1 MQNYFPSSDKRDFSA
16 GEESSLL
23 DILLVVVE
31 HLRLLIAGP
40 VLVGMLALGG
50 SFLWPRTYES
60 SAIIKPV
67 AVSTTVPSATAMS
80 GQQIAASMLTPVV
93 LDAVVANLRLQ
104 RADQSID
111 EARLA
116 LRKNIK
122 SSFNAKDNLV
132 TVSALAHAP
141 EQAQALLTEL
151 LNTFFA
157 QSKPKGDEQA
167 RLKQMLQSTQARIQ
181 EANTAAKQMQQRIAR
196 EDSKSSADTAQGYAT
211 LVNTVDGLEKR
222 AYDMGRELAG
232 VDASAL
238 VQEPSLD
245 RLKTSPKRSLVAS
258 VAALVTLFV
267 LLLWV
272 FVRAAWV
279 KSSASPEAG
288 AKLSSLK
295 QAWRKALGKA

>member
-1 MQNYFPSSDKRDFSA
+1 MPNSNTDDFYAS
-16 GEESSLL
+16 EEISIL
-23 DILLVVVE
+23 DILLVITE
-31 HLRLLIAGP
+31 NLRLLVVGP
-40 VLVGMLALGG
+40 VLVGVLALGG

-60 SAIIKPV
+60 VAIIKPT
-67 AVSTTVPSATAMS
+67 ATTVMS
-80 GQQIAASMLTPVV
+80 GQQISASMLMPSV
-93 LDAVVANLRLQ
+93 LDVVIANLHLQ
-104 RADQSID
+104 QSGQSMD

-116 LRKNIK
+116 LKKNIK

-132 TVSALAHAP
+132 TVSGLAHTP
-141 EQAQALLTEL
+141 EQAQALLNDL

-157 QSKPKGDEQA
+157 QSKPKAEEQA

-181 EANTAAKQMQQRIAR
+181 EANIAAKQMQQRIAR

-211 LVNTVDGLEKR
+211 LINTVDGLEKR
-222 AYDMGRELAG
+222 AYDMSRELAG

-245 RLKTSPKRSLVAS
+245 RLKTSPKRSTVVV
-258 VAALVTLFV
+258 VAALLALFV
-267 LLLWV
+267 LLFWV
-272 FVRAAWV
+272 FVRAAWA
-279 KSSASPEAG
+279 KSSTTPETG

>member
-1 MQNYFPSSDKRDFSA
+1 MQNPQPPSDMNDFSVD
-16 GEESSLL
+16 EEISLL
-23 DILLVVVE
+23 DILLVVAE
-31 HLRLLIAGP
+31 NLRLLIAGP
-40 VLVGMLALGG
+40 VLVGMLALGA

-60 SAIIKPV
+60 SAIIKPATV
-67 AVSTTVPSATAMS
+67 AGQQMIGQQMV
-80 GQQIAASMLTPVV
+80 GQQIAASMLTPNV
-93 LDAVVANLRLQ
+93 LDTVIAHLHLQ
-104 RADQSID
+104 QPDQSID

-116 LRKNIK
+116 LKKNIK

-132 TVSALAHAP
+132 TVSATAHAP

-157 QSKPKGDEQA
+157 QSKPKGEEQA

-181 EANTAAKQMQQRIAR
+181 EANMAAKQMQQRISR

-222 AYDMGRELAG
+222 ALDMSRELAG

-245 RLKTSPKRSLVAS
+245 RLKTSPKRSVVVV
-258 VAALVTLFV
+258 VAALGSLFF

-272 FVRAAWV
+272 FVRSAWA
-279 KSSASPEAG
+279 KSSALPETG
-288 AKLSSLK
+288 AKLVSLK
-295 QAWRKALGKA
+295 QAWRKAWGKA

>member
-1 MQNYFPSSDKRDFSA
+1 MQNSLPPSDVNDFSA
-16 GEESSLL
+16 GEEIGLL

-60 SAIIKPV
+60 SAILKPV
-67 AVSTTVPSATAMS
+67 AVS
-80 GQQIAASMLTPVV
+80 GQQMAASMLTPVV
-93 LDAVVANLRLQ
+93 LDAVVANLHLQ
-104 RADQSID
+104 RPGQSID

-116 LRKNIK
+116 LKKNIK

-132 TVSALAHAP
+132 TVSGLAHTP

-151 LNTFFA
+151 LNTFFV
-157 QSKPKGDEQA
+157 QSKPKGEEQA

-181 EANTAAKQMQQRIAR
+181 EANVAAKQMQQRIAR

-222 AYDMGRELAG
+222 AFDMSKELAG

-245 RLKTSPKRSLVAS
+245 RLKTSPKRSLVAV
-258 VAALVTLFV
+258 VAALGALFV

>member
-1 MQNYFPSSDKRDFSA
+1 MQNSLPPSDVNDFSA
-16 GEESSLL
+16 GEEIGLL

-60 SAIIKPV
+60 SAILKPV
-67 AVSTTVPSATAMS
+67 AVS
-80 GQQIAASMLTPVV
+80 GQQMAASMLTPVV
-93 LDAVVANLRLQ
+93 LDAVVAKLRLQ
-104 RADQSID
+104 RPDQSID

-116 LRKNIK
+116 LKKDIK

-132 TVSALAHAP
+132 TISAMAHAP

-181 EANTAAKQMQQRIAR
+181 EANVAAKQMQQRIAR

-222 AYDMGRELAG
+222 AFDMSKELAG

-245 RLKTSPKRSLVAS
+245 RLKTSPKRSVVAI
-258 VAALVTLFV
+258 VAALVALFV